1 MCCKGSSTAEGVKK
15 TAEMGLDA
23 MQVAFTHGI
32 YMGLKEAEK
41 TGKVAKEVDV
51 ELTVHAP
58 YYINLASEKPKVIR
72 DSKKRILDSLHRGEK
87 MGAKV
92 VVVHGGYY
100 GKDKENGIKMIFDA
114 SKEISD
120 IIEKNGWKIKLGLET
135 MGKQK
140 SFGTLDEIID
150 VSKRIKNV
158 IPYLDVAHIYAG
170 KGGNIDYKEIFDK
183 LKALKLK
190 NYHSHFSGIKYSL
203 VGIGRG
209 NEKEH
214 VPLSEAGPDLKGLAK
229 EILKRKLSI
238 TLISESPLL
247 EQDAIVMKK
256 IFEKLGYRF

>member
-1 MCCKGSSTAEGVKK
+1 
-15 TAEMGLDA
+15 
-23 MQVAFTHGI
+23 
-32 YMGLKEAEK
+32 
-41 TGKVAKEVDV
+41 
-51 ELTVHAP
+51 
-58 YYINLASEKPKVIR
+58 
-72 DSKKRILDSLHRGEK
+72 
-87 MGAKV
+87 
-92 VVVHGGYY
+92 
-100 GKDKENGIKMIFDA
+100 
-114 SKEISD
+114 
-120 IIEKNGWKIKLGLET
+120 